1 MITHI
6 NHPFKRNC
14 LKFSQR
20 DKPHTL
26 KSSSYVKL
34 YQTILHYVHLAEL
47 GFVFSNLYIMM
58 MMISN
63 QTFDSAALATFGR
76 TQNLVEYIMMVMK
89 NAHVLMIVM
98 MRRI

>member
-1 MITHI
+1 
-6 NHPFKRNC
+6 
-14 LKFSQR
+14 
-20 DKPHTL
+20 
-26 KSSSYVKL
+26 
-34 YQTILHYVHLAEL
+34 
-47 GFVFSNLYIMM
+47 MM

-63 QTFDSAALATFGR
+63 QTFDSAALATFDR